1 MLFCQSSEF
10 EQQPHEACFLINIY
24 EHQIK
29 KRVNVPEK
37 LTKNDPQ
44 YQIGF
49 IRQGFIEFEVIREK
63 RKCKVP
69 RHAYHMIKKRE
80 FILLK

>member
-1 MLFCQSSEF
+1 M
-10 EQQPHEACFLINIY
+10 
-24 EHQIK
+24 
-29 KRVNVPEK
+29 PEK

-44 YQIGF
+44 YQVGF